1 MIVELLQLSEAV
13 LVATVV
19 TIGTVA
25 TGAAVLTGEE
35 PPNLKPVLELMA
47 PPYES
52 DEKRI
57 YPDVW
62 EDKEPLP
69 VEERIDHE

>member
-19 TIGTVA
+19 GLGTVA
-25 TGAAVLTGEE
+25 TGAAVITGEQ
-35 PPNLKPVLELMA
+35 PPDLTPVLELMA

-52 DEKRI
+52 DDKRI
-57 YPDVW
+57 YPEVDK
-62 EDKEPLP
+62 EKEPLP
-69 VEERIDHE
+69 PEQKIQN

>member
-1 MIVELLQLSEAV
+1 MLVELLQLSEAV

-62 EDKEPLP
+62 EDEEPLP
-69 VEERIDHE
+69 PEERNYYD